1 MSSFMK
7 IFVGAGMAAIV
18 IILLIAVFMG
28 KDANLGYLK
37 EITSSSQE
45 AGIKR

>member
-18 IILLIAVFMG
+18 IILLIAIFQG
-28 KDANLGYLK
+28 KEADLSYLK
-37 EITSSSQE
+37 EIPSTQKSE
-45 AGIKR
+45 R

>member
-7 IFVGAGMAAIV
+7 IFVGIGMAAIV

-28 KDANLGYLK
+28 KEADLGYLK
-37 EITSSSQE
+37 EITSSVQE
-45 AGIKR
+45 TGN